1 MLQLP
6 FGMTKLHAIGN
17 TLERRGRLLDVVF
30 VHGAGGHYLE
40 SWGMWREEHGGENDS
55 MLHWLLEDQRF
66 NGIGVWSLEHE
77 SDKTIFGIQGSI
89 NRSELAGNVLQH
101 LSSNSDFRPDDSS
114 SLATSLCWVAHSDGG
129 NVVKR
134 LLKFCQE
141 NNIGQ
146 SNEAKTAN
154 WILNA
159 TRRVH
164 FIDTPH
170 RGALLADLLGRI
182 PMSRR
187 AAELGRGN
195 AELQDSTT
203 WFFDKAEKLGIKYLN
218 FHQTDQVRFKAVG
231 TASARPFGSTGH
243 ISIDRNHKLIAKPST
258 KDKEPYATVQA
269 EISLF
274 LSELQAPAAA
284 ITPPL
289 RRQEEQIIAAND
301 PCRLLI
307 FVAPVLGHESIQSLG
322 DRRYSLRCWFKKGAL
337 EEPRA
342 STNSW
347 VDAAGGGVG
356 LNCDSLGFDQLA
368 DVIAGAYIHELNQ
381 AEELDQPDSSS
392 LLPVVF
398 LPVDLLADKALTTLL
413 TRLDEVIHRRL
424 GQFDYIGMPLL
435 LACSSRW
442 PVAGSQHPLMDTQ
455 RFLKDASRRVEQ
467 LLWTGQHSK
476 LADLQWLTIAEVR
489 PITDPDQRT
498 STARAEFVPNVT
510 FLDGQVF
517 DRIVLRKGDDSDR
530 AVYDAAFQNR
540 DALHLRWR
548 QDQASA
554 NQTDWQRIQH
564 LLFLAK
570 PVIWWDGAC
579 TPCRPTPPSGAFGL
593 ETVHPREFILNLNG
607 YDFLQTF
614 HRWRSLRGKPDDP
627 DQSEILKYIRRSTLF
642 WEDHRYLPPIA
653 ATSARFR
660 SPLQ

>member
-1 MLQLP
+1 
-6 FGMTKLHAIGN
+6 MTQLHAIGN

-30 VHGAGGHYLE
+30 VHGAGGHYLK
-40 SWGMWREEHGGENDS
+40 SWGMCREEHGGENDS

-66 NGIGVWSLEHE
+66 NSIGVWSLEHE

-89 NRSELAGNVLQH
+89 NRSELAGNILQH
-101 LSSNSDFRPDDSS
+101 LSSNSGIRPGGSC
-114 SLATSLCWVAHSDGG
+114 SLDNSLCWVAHSDGG

-159 TRRVH
+159 TRGVH

-170 RGALLADLLGRI
+170 RGALLADVLGRI
-182 PMSRR
+182 PISRR

-203 WFFDKAEKLGIKYLN
+203 WFFDKAEKLGIKYLI

-243 ISIDRNHKLIAKPST
+243 ISIDRNHNLIAKPPA

-274 LSELQAPAAA
+274 LSKLQAPAAA

-307 FVAPVLGHESIQSLG
+307 FVAPVPGYESIQSLG
-322 DRRYSLRCWFKKGAL
+322 DRRYSLRCWFKKGAF

-342 STNSW
+342 STKSW
-347 VDAAGGGVG
+347 LDAAGDGVV

-381 AEELDQPDSSS
+381 AEELDQLNGSS

-413 TRLDEVIHRRL
+413 ASLDEVIHRRL
-424 GQFDYIGMPLL
+424 GQFNYIGMPLL

-442 PVAGSQHPLMDTQ
+442 PVAGSRHPLMDTQ
-455 RFLKDASRRVEQ
+455 RFLKDASKRVEQ
-467 LLWTGQHSK
+467 LLWSGQHSK
-476 LADLQWLTIAEVR
+476 LADLQWLTITETQL
-489 PITDPDQRT
+489 ITDPEQQA
-498 STARAEFVPNVT
+498 STAKAVFDPDAKC
-510 FLDGQVF
+510 LDGQVF
-517 DRIVLRKGDDSDR
+517 DRIVLKKGDESDR
-530 AVYDAAFQNR
+530 AVYDAAFHNR
-540 DALHLRWR
+540 DALHLHWCN
-548 QDQASA
+548 DQTSA
-554 NQTDWQRIQH
+554 NQNDWERVQH

-570 PVIWWDGAC
+570 PVIWCDRAC
-579 TPCRPTPPSGAFGL
+579 TPCSPPPSGASGP
-593 ETVHPREFILNLNG
+593 ETVHPRDFILNLNA

-614 HRWRSLRGKPDDP
+614 HRCRSLRAKPDDP
-627 DQSEILKYIRRSTLF
+627 DQSVIRKYIRSSTLF
-642 WEDHRYLPPIA
+642 WEDHRYLPPIT
-653 ATSARFR
+653 ATSAHLR
-660 SPLQ
+660 SPFQ

>member
-1 MLQLP
+1 MLQLQ
-6 FGMTKLHAIGN
+6 FGMTQLHAIGN

-30 VHGAGGHYLE
+30 VHGAGGHYLK
-40 SWGMWREEHGGENDS
+40 SWGMRREEHGGENDS

-66 NGIGVWSLEHE
+66 NSIGVWSLEHE

-89 NRSELAGNVLQH
+89 NRSELAGNILQH
-101 LSSNSDFRPDDSS
+101 LSSHSGIRPGGSS
-114 SLATSLCWVAHSDGG
+114 SLDSSLCWVAHSDGG

-159 TRRVH
+159 TGRIH

-195 AELQDSTT
+195 AELQDSTK
-203 WFFDKAEKLGIKYLN
+203 WFFDKAEDLGIKYLN
-218 FHQTDQVRFKAVG
+218 FHQTDQVRLKAVA
-231 TASARPFGSTGH
+231 TASARPFGSMGH
-243 ISIDRNHKLIAKPST
+243 ISIDRNHNLIAKPPA
-258 KDKEPYATVQA
+258 KDKEPYATIQA
-269 EISLF
+269 LISSF
-274 LSELQAPAAA
+274 LSELQAPVAA
-284 ITPPL
+284 ITPL
-289 RRQEEQIIAAND
+289 LQRQEEQNAAVND

-307 FVAPVLGHESIQSLG
+307 FVAPVLGQESIQSLG
-322 DRRYSLRCWFKKGAL
+322 DRRYSLRCWFKKGAF

-347 VDAAGGGVG
+347 LDAAGDEVV

-381 AEELDQPDSSS
+381 AEELDLLNSSI

-398 LPVDLLADKALTTLL
+398 LPVDLLADKALTALL
-413 TRLDEVIHRRL
+413 VSLNEVIHRRL
-424 GQFDYIGMPLL
+424 GQFGYIGMPLL

-455 RFLKDASRRVEQ
+455 RFLKDASKRVER
-467 LLWTGQHSK
+467 LLWSGQHSK
-476 LADLQWLTIAEVR
+476 LADLQWLTIAETQL
-489 PITDPDQRT
+489 ITDPEQQA
-498 STARAEFVPNVT
+498 STAKAVFDPDAKC
-510 FLDGQVF
+510 LDGQVF
-517 DRIVLRKGDDSDR
+517 DRIVLRKGDESDR

-540 DALHLRWR
+540 DALHLHWCH
-548 QDQASA
+548 DQASA

-570 PVIWWDGAC
+570 PVIWCDRAC
-579 TPCRPTPPSGAFGL
+579 TPCSPPPSGASGP
-593 ETVHPREFILNLNG
+593 ETVHPRDFILNLNA

-614 HRWRSLRGKPDDP
+614 HRCRSLRAKPDDL
-627 DQSEILKYIRRSTLF
+627 DQSVICKYIRRSTLF
-642 WEDHRYLPPIA
+642 WEDHRYLPPIT
-653 ATSARFR
+653 ATSARLR
-660 SPLQ
+660 SPFQ